1 MRNFYQYNSS
11 QKRETFGQKLID
23 HAVIRNKLGHMT
35 RKVEA
40 THAWIESILYQCK
53 TLDPKTS
60 QLVLGGP
67 IALLKAQSTQTFEF
81 CARYFTF

>member
-1 MRNFYQYNSS
+1 MRNIFHLKSR
-11 QKRETFGQKLID
+11 QKRETFGVKLID

-40 THAWIESILYQCK
+40 THAWIENILYQCK

-60 QLVLGGP
+60 QLLLGGP
-67 IALLKAQSTQTFEF
+67 IALCKAQSTQTFEY
-81 CARYFTF
+81 CARYF